1 MKRIKLQ
8 KSKECYVTQRTDGL
22 QKHHIIYG
30 TGNRK
35 KSDKYGL
42 TVWLRPEYHTG
53 EYGVHSGNKALDLE
67 LKQLAQRE
75 FEKVYGHD
83 EWMKVFGRNYL

>member
-1 MKRIKLQ
+1 MIKLQ
-8 KSKECYVTQRTDGL
+8 NCKECYVTQRTDGL

-30 TGNRK
+30 TANRK

-42 TVWLRPEYHTG
+42 TVWLRPEFHTG
-53 EYGVHSGNKALDLE
+53 EMGVHGGNKTLDLK